1 MMHTKLKSFHDLLLS
16 TVDNLSTE
24 RLSDEIL
31 NVIQDV
37 KQIDTVNRK
46 FKWSKADENRL
57 NKLNTDCKLLPI
69 RTKWY

>member
-16 TVDNLSTE
+16 IVDNLSTE